1 MKKTYIQ
8 PSLVSMLI
16 KTDYSILA
24 ASGEVMPTTIIDDET
39 ANGNESLSRRN
50 RNVWDDEEDEEDFW
64 LHTFLSLCTIIHV
77 VRRDFSV
84 TLQAKQQNV

>member
-8 PSLVSMLI
+8 PGLTSMLI

-39 ANGNESLSRRN
+39 ADGSESLSRRN
-50 RNVWDDEEDEEDFW
+50 RNVWDDEEEEEDF
-64 LHTFLSLCTIIHV
+64 
-77 VRRDFSV
+77 
-84 TLQAKQQNV
+84 

>member
-39 ANGNESLSRRN
+39 ADGSESLSRQN
-50 RNVWDDEEDEEDFW
+50 RNIWDDEEEEEEDF
-64 LHTFLSLCTIIHV
+64 
-77 VRRDFSV
+77 
-84 TLQAKQQNV
+84 

>member
-8 PSLVSMLI
+8 PGLTSMLI

-39 ANGNESLSRRN
+39 ADGNESLSRRN
-50 RNVWDDEEDEEDFW
+50 RNVWDDEEEEEDF
-64 LHTFLSLCTIIHV
+64 
-77 VRRDFSV
+77 
-84 TLQAKQQNV
+84 

>member
-39 ANGNESLSRRN
+39 ADGDESLSRRN
-50 RNVWDDEEDEEDFW
+50 RNVWDDEEEEEDF
-64 LHTFLSLCTIIHV
+64 
-77 VRRDFSV
+77 
-84 TLQAKQQNV
+84 

>member
-50 RNVWDDEEDEEDFW
+50 RNVWDDEEDEEDF
-64 LHTFLSLCTIIHV
+64 
-77 VRRDFSV
+77 
-84 TLQAKQQNV
+84 